1 MIYENLVRDFA
12 ARTIDN
18 YKRISDGPYE
28 VTQLINSA
36 VGLLI
41 IPQQKHYNLIADKLV
56 SEELLDKM
64 KQCVENNSYIKELN
78 LQQIARHLRNSIAH
92 ARMSFKGSEKG
103 TGKTEI
109 ESVVFEDENKDS
121 GEYIRMNIPVEVLR
135 EFFLVFAD
143 AVSVK

>member
-1 MIYENLVRDFA
+1 MMYEDLVRDFA

-18 YKRISDGPYE
+18 YKRISNEPYE

-36 VGLLI
+36 VGLLV
-41 IPQQKHYNLIADKLV
+41 IPQQKHYNKISDKLV

-64 KQCVENNSYIKELN
+64 KQCVESNSYKKALN

-92 ARMSFKGSEKG
+92 ARMSFKGREKG
-103 TGKTEI
+103 TGKKEI
-109 ESVVFEDENKDS
+109 ESVVFEDENEYS
-121 GEYIRMNIPVEVLR
+121 GEYVRMNIPVEVLR
-135 EFFLVFAD
+135 EFFLAFAD